1 MKSPPGIAGCGIP
14 GCIPGWGIA
23 GWGIAGWG
31 IPGWGIAG
39 WGIAGWGIAGCAV
52 VGTVVAGGGGF
63 SSVRRRLQLYE
74 TRTLAIIAA
83 RRAHFV
89 IIAPSSLL

>member
-1 MKSPPGIAGCGIP
+1 
-14 GCIPGWGIA
+14 
-23 GWGIAGWG
+23 
-31 IPGWGIAG
+31 
-39 WGIAGWGIAGCAV
+39 
-52 VGTVVAGGGGF
+52 VVAGGGGF